1 MYGKIL
7 IALDGSEPANN
18 ALEHAIRIA
27 TAFGAELRLL
37 AVVPGMMLSVLS
49 EEVDDSLIAPRAQD
63 LVSSQERLR
72 SVYGQILEDAASK
85 LKSEHPD
92 LVFGTL
98 LREGRP
104 SVTIIEVAEEEDVDL
119 VILGSEGLGGI
130 TGYLLGGTS
139 RRVMDS
145 CTKPVLIVK

>member
-49 EEVDDSLIAPRAQD
+49 EEVDDSLLAPRAQD
-63 LVSSQERLR
+63 LVSSQERLKA
-72 SVYGQILEDAASK
+72 VYGQVLEDAASK
-85 LKSEHPD
+85 LKSEHPN

-104 SVTIIEVAEEEDVDL
+104 SATIFVGAVSEEFAL
-119 VILGSEGLGGI
+119 VILGWVGWGGI